1 MRVRLYRL
9 LEPQALLLKSR
20 YKTGDILGLLAGDIE
35 HLQNF
40 YLTTMLPAIVS
51 LVLYAGVV
59 IALGAFSIP
68 FAALFVL

>member
-1 MRVRLYRL
+1 AFGIMRSVSRYVERLSSHSLVLRILEKMRVRLYRI

-40 YLTTMLPAIVS
+40 YLTT
-51 LVLYAGVV
+51 
-59 IALGAFSIP
+59 
-68 FAALFVL
+68 